1 MTEQLI
7 AAFVISVLH
16 GFIPGHW
23 LPFLALAKKMG
34 WSKSQTLRYTGLAA
48 IAHAAGTVFI
58 GLILAQ
64 LTLWGMSN
72 SNQLEFPAAHWHFE
86 SVGGT
91 IMVLLGLW
99 FLYRHHRH
107 HHFHFPNKTA
117 NKEGKWAFGIV
128 LISLFLSPCMEI
140 ESYFFTLAPFG
151 WGVILTLVV
160 VYSLTTWLS
169 MMGGVWIGFHG
180 LERWNSHRLEH
191 NAGVITGI
199 VMILSGLMLAFA

>member
-7 AAFVISVLH
+7 AAFLISVLH

-48 IAHAAGTVFI
+48 IAHAAGTVAI
-58 GLILAQ
+58 GLLIAKITMLGLKTANPTMD
-64 LTLWGMSN
+64 LLSIM
-72 SNQLEFPAAHWHFE
+72 HFE
-86 SVGGT
+86 TFGA
-91 IMVLLGLW
+91 ILMILLGIW

-107 HHFHFPNKTA
+107 HHFHFPQKAA
-117 NKEGKWAFGIV
+117 NQEGKWAFGIV

-140 ESYFFTLAPFG
+140 ESYFFTLAPLG

-169 MMGGVWIGFHG
+169 MMGGVWIGFSG

-191 NAGVITGI
+191 NAGIITGV